1 MGIESSELQRAFA
14 AEINRLTARGIGPEL
29 ETIARRYYS
38 DKERQSMDE
47 SAFCGPGRSFPVQS
61 QEDVTN
67 AAGLAGHADDP
78 DAVRACIRNKAKK
91 HGWKLPDSWTSDD
104 KKDDG
109 RTQSPDLLRARD
121 PGLVIHPDGSHAP
134 FTGKHS
140 HSHSAFNSQGDD
152 SQHSHEHEHHGDSDH
167 SHSHTH
173 LDGNWQAKGEENGS
187 AQKASAPDITR
198 SMPSETTIYAPILRV
213 DRQKREV
220 IVRAT
225 AEDLDS
231 YGTVIGFEGSKEA
244 FSKWRG
250 NIREMHDP
258 TKAVGRA
265 VQWEPIDD
273 TKEIE
278 LTLRVS
284 KGAEDTWQKCLDGTL
299 AGASI
304 GARNGQWGKRQWKG
318 KEVPFL
324 ERYDLVEVS
333 LVDNPSCPGC
343 DVKVVRADGMATD
356 VLDFT
361 EDTEQNA
368 TPDMTR
374 YGARVGANTMM
385 SMHKSRDHALQGL
398 REQLANC
405 SCDECQ
411 GALRVLDPDGDGDI
425 DIVPSLDTDGDGAGG
440 DGSGIMKFVQ
450 SEITRHMAPIVSRM
464 NGIAARFAAT
474 DTTTTTVQA
483 PDPEM
488 TRRLEGLEQKLN
500 GLDEVR
506 SLLSEVKG
514 LAEKSNHLSE
524 LIAAQPQQG
533 GPIVNSAALR
543 QIPSTQPDPVAE
555 EIATV
560 ERLSR
565 AGILNKNQ
573 QVEAAL
579 YLQRLQQGRR

>member
-1 MGIESSELQRAFA
+1 MAQEL
-14 AEINRLTARGIGPEL
+14 LDPEL
-29 ETIARRYYS
+29 DALIPTQDTQTDITRRYYS
-38 DKERQSMDE
+38 QKERESMDE
-47 SAFCGPGRSFPVQS
+47 SDFAGPHRSFPIKT
-61 QEDVTN
+61 QEDVHN
-67 AAGLAGHADDP
+67 AARLIGHADDP
-78 DAVRACIRNKAKK
+78 EAVKRKIIAIAKRK
-91 HGWKLPDSWTSDD
+91 GFSLPDSWEAEGD
-104 KKDDG
+104 KDGDDG
-109 RTQSPDLLRARD
+109 RAQSPDLLRASD
-121 PGLVIHPDGSHAP
+121 PS
-134 FTGKHS
+134 
-140 HSHSAFNSQGDD
+140 D
-152 SQHSHEHEHHGDSDH
+152 SPVQEHQNES
-167 SHSHTH
+167 
-173 LDGNWQAKGEENGS
+173 GNTQE
-187 AQKASAPDITR
+187 ASSPDILR
-198 SMPSETTIYAPILRV
+198 SMPSETSIYAPILRV
-213 DRQKREV
+213 DRAKREV
-220 IVRAT
+220 VVRAT

-231 YGTVIGFEGSKEA
+231 YGTVIGFEGSKKA
-244 FSKWRG
+244 FENWRG

-265 VQWEPIDD
+265 IQWKPIDES
-273 TKEIE
+273 KEIE

-284 KGAEDTWQKCLDGTL
+284 KGAEDTWQKVLDGTL

-304 GARNGQWGKRQWKG
+304 GARNGKWGKRQWNG

-361 EDTEQNA
+361 EDEQPSA
-368 TPDMTR
+368 TPDITR
-374 YGARVGANTMM
+374 AGARIATNTMA
-385 SMHKSRDHALQGL
+385 SMHKSRDHMLHGL

-405 SCDECQ
+405 SCSECQ
-411 GALRVLDPDGDGDI
+411 SALHVIDPDNDGDI
-425 DIVPSLDTDGDGAGG
+425 DIVPSLDTDHDAAGG
-440 DGSGIMKFVQ
+440 DGSGSGIMKFVQ
-450 SEITRHMAPIVSRM
+450 TEITRHMSPIVTRM
-464 NGIAARFAAT
+464 NGIAARLATT
-474 DTTTTTVQA
+474 DTTTAQV

-488 TRRLEGLEQKLN
+488 TRRLDSLEQKLT

-514 LAEKSNHLSE
+514 LAEKSTHLSE

-543 QIPSTQPDPVAE
+543 QLPANQPDPITE
-555 EIATV
+555 EVRMV

-579 YLQRLQQGRR
+579 YLQRLENGRR

>member
-1 MGIESSELQRAFA
+1 MLTTIETAETQTAFDTELQRLLAKG
-14 AEINRLTARGIGPEL
+14 LDPES
-29 ETIARRYYS
+29 EMIARRYYS
-38 DKERQSMDE
+38 QKERASMDE
-47 SAFCGPGRSFPVQS
+47 SAFCGPHRSFPVTS

-67 AAGLAGHADDP
+67 AAHLIGHAENP
-78 DAVRACIRNKAKK
+78 ESVKRCIIGKAHS
-91 HGWKLPDSWTSDD
+91 HGWKLPDSWQEE
-104 KKDDG
+104 KKDDDG
-109 RTQSPDLLRARD
+109 RASSPDPDLLRARD
-121 PGLVIHPDGSHAP
+121 PGLVIRPDGSHDSY
-134 FTGKHS
+134 TGTHTHKHPS
-140 HSHSAFNSQGDD
+140 FGADGDD
-152 SQHSHEHEHHGDSDH
+152 MHEHEHEHDGDANHHH
-167 SHSHTH
+167 SHAERVET
-173 LDGNWQAKGEENGS
+173 
-187 AQKASAPDITR
+187 PDILRTL
-198 SMPSETTIYAPILRV
+198 PSETTIYAPILRV
-213 DRQKREV
+213 DRAKREV
-220 IVRAT
+220 VVRAT

-231 YGTVIGFEGSKEA
+231 YGTVIGYEGSKEA
-244 FSKWRG
+244 FAHWRG

-265 VQWEPIDD
+265 IQWDPIDES
-273 TKEIE
+273 KEIE

-284 KGAEDTWQKCLDGTL
+284 KGAEDTWQKVLDGTL

-304 GARNGQWGKRQWKG
+304 GARNGKWGKRDWKG
-318 KEVPFL
+318 KEVPYL

-361 EDTEQNA
+361 EEAEQQQQN
-368 TPDMTR
+368 TSDITR
-374 YGARVGANTMM
+374 AGARVGTNTMM

-405 SCDECQ
+405 SCSECQ
-411 GALRVLDPDGDGDI
+411 SALRVLDPDNDGDV
-425 DIVPSLDTDGDGAGG
+425 DIVPSLDTDHDGAGG

-450 SEITRHMAPIVSRM
+450 TEITRHMSPIVSRM
-464 NGIAARFAAT
+464 NGIAARLAST
-474 DTTTTTVQA
+474 DSIMVQA

-488 TRRLEGLEQKLN
+488 TRRLQSLEQKLT

-514 LAEKSNHLSE
+514 LAEKSTQLSE
-524 LIAAQPQQG
+524 MIAAQPQQG
-533 GPIVNSAALR
+533 GPVINSAALR
-543 QIPSTQPDPVAE
+543 QIPSTQPDPISEDVKV
-555 EIATV
+555 I

-579 YLQRLQQGRR
+579 YLQRLENGRR